1 MKRNN
6 AALEKSE
13 PTTVKLIALTAPSG
27 AGKTTIARHLLKTFD
42 NLSFSIS
49 ATTRE
54 KRAHEEHAK
63 DYYFLTK
70 ETFEQKIADDEFVE
84 WEEVYAGQFYG
95 TLKSEIKRILDEGK
109 YIIFDIDVEGAS
121 NIKHVYGD
129 EILVVFIK
137 PPSPEVLFE
146 RLRNRKTESKKS
158 LKKRITRATH
168 ELTYEDK
175 FDAVLIND
183 QLEVALSDA
192 EKLIKTTL
200 NL

>member
-1 MKRNN
+1 MEKNN
-6 AALEKSE
+6 AALEKPE
-13 PTTVKLIALTAPSG
+13 QTQVKLIALTAPSG

-42 NLSFSIS
+42 QLSFSIS

-54 KRAHEEHAK
+54 KRGHEEHAK

-70 ETFEQKIADDEFVE
+70 EAFEQKIADDEFVE
-84 WEEVYAGQFYG
+84 WEEVYKGQFYG
-95 TLKSEIKRILDEGK
+95 TLKSEIKRILDNDK
-109 YIIFDIDVEGAS
+109 YVIFDIDVEGAS
-121 NIKHVYGD
+121 SIKRVYGD
-129 EILVVFIK
+129 EVLVVFIK

-158 LKKRITRATH
+158 LEKRIARATR

-175 FDAVLIND
+175 FDVVLIND